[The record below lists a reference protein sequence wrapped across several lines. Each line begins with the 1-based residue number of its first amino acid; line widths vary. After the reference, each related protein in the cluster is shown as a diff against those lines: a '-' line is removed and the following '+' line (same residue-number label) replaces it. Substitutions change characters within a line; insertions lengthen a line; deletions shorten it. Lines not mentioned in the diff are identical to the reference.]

1 VVKSLKI
8 VIQDRELTH
17 GAERLAVARE
27 MDGPVRIENDGEI
40 SKLGKKVRGMELTTP
55 SVSRQSCHH
64 HDLAMMLKNMFR
76 DAILRVQL
84 HDTMK
89 PPFIPELSRSK
100 PSNF

>member
-27 MDGPVRIENDGEI
+27 MDGVVNEMRETDVSRASGE
-40 SKLGKKVRGMELTTP
+40 KVRETYRMATP
-55 SVSRQSCHH
+55 VSRVIT
-64 HDLAMMLKNMFR
+64 MMLKNMFR